1 MVEAVVGGLAAGAAG
16 SLLGGGSTAP
26 SQAPVKVEGADFQ
39 PFTYTGGSGFGVTGT
54 PEGDYGY
61 GYDTTLPSWVTDMGA
76 TGAAAADP
84 LLQKYLQKLQG
95 EDAYTAAD
103 EFYKRGLAQL
113 QPELEAQRVK
123 LGEGLFGSGRLGLKV
138 AGAGLGYGAGAGAI
152 NPEIAGFGAGTT
164 KALSDLYTTSLTKG
178 AQLRA
183 DELSQLEAGY
193 KGMVAAGLSPF
204 EIEKELMKLAADLE
218 GARASA
224 MKAGTGFVP
233 LGETSQ
239 SLFAGLA
246 GQAIGSGVSD
256 YVGQGIKTGNWN
268 PFSTPNAVPS
278 GYTGS
283 WQNPNN
289 FYSSGPSLFGGGSSY
304 TPSYW
309 NTASTVSAF

>member
-26 SQAPVKVEGADFQ
+26 STQPVKVEGAEFQ
-39 PFTYTGGSGFGVTGT
+39 PFSFMGGSGFGATGT

-61 GYDTTLPSWVTDMGA
+61 GYETTLPTWLTELGA
-76 TGAAAADP
+76 TGGAAANP
-84 LLQKYLQKLQG
+84 LLQQYIQKLQG
-95 EDAYTAAD
+95 EDAYDAAD

-138 AGAGLGYGAGAGAI
+138 AGSGLGYGAGAGAI

-183 DELSQLEAGY
+183 DELNQLKEGY
-193 KGMVAAGLSPF
+193 SAMLAAGLAPA
-204 EIEKELMKLAADLE
+204 EVEQGLMKLVSNLE
-218 GARASA
+218 GARATA
-224 MKAGTGFVP
+224 MKAGTTFQP
-233 LGETSQ
+233 LSETSQ

-246 GQAIGSGVSD
+246 GQAIGSGVKD
-256 YVGQGIKTGNWN
+256 YVGQGMKTGNW
-268 PFSTPNAVPS
+268 
-278 GYTGS
+278 
-283 WQNPNN
+283 
-289 FYSSGPSLFGGGSSY
+289 SLFGGGGSSTPAPGFERSIFANPTATTSY
-304 TPSYW
+304 TPSFWSTQPAAYG
-309 NTASTVSAF
+309 ASPF

>member
-26 SQAPVKVEGADFQ
+26 STQPVKVEGAEFQ
-39 PFTYTGGSGFGVTGT
+39 PFSFMGGSGFGATGT

-61 GYDTTLPSWVTDMGA
+61 GYETTLPTWLTELGA
-76 TGAAAADP
+76 TGGAAANP
-84 LLQKYLQKLQG
+84 LLQQYIQKLQG
-95 EDAYTAAD
+95 EDAYDAAD

-138 AGAGLGYGAGAGAI
+138 AGSGLGYGAGAGAI

-183 DELSQLEAGY
+183 DELNQLKEGY
-193 KGMVAAGLSPF
+193 SAMLAAGLAPA
-204 EIEKELMKLAADLE
+204 EVDQGLMKLVSNLE
-218 GARASA
+218 GARATA
-224 MKAGTGFVP
+224 MKAGTTFQP
-233 LGETSQ
+233 LSETSQ

-246 GQAIGSGVSD
+246 GQAIGSGVKD
-256 YVGQGIKTGNWN
+256 YVGQGMKTGNW
-268 PFSTPNAVPS
+268 
-278 GYTGS
+278 
-283 WQNPNN
+283 
-289 FYSSGPSLFGGGSSY
+289 SLFGGGGSSTPAPVFDRSIFANPTATTSY
-304 TPSYW
+304 TPSFWSTQPAAYG
-309 NTASTVSAF
+309 ASPF